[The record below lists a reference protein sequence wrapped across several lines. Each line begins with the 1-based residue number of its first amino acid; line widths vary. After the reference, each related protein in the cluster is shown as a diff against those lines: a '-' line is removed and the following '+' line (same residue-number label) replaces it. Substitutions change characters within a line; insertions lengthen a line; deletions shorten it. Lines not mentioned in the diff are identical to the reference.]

1 MFWADLQGLPTV
13 LDRLR
18 ALEAAHGAAFTPSP
32 LIERLVAQGKG
43 FKDA

>member
-13 LDRLR
+13 LARLK
-18 ALEAAHGAAFTPSP
+18 ALERAHGSIFTPSP
-32 LIERLVAQGKG
+32 LIERLAAEGKG